1 MQIRNGLLTSAA
13 YKPARTIGNALDRV
27 RAIVIHDTAG
37 RLDKFSSVRWFQD
50 PKCKVSAH
58 FVIERDGT
66 VTQCVPVNR
75 RALHAGESSW
85 TFETGETVRYLNSCS
100 IGIEIVSPGVMDQ
113 TGKAWFGPAAAFDE
127 ITHRT
132 TSDHG
137 QGWWMPYTEAQIA
150 AVILLC
156 TLLVEEYPDCNE
168 ILGHWQISPGRKV
181 DPNPLFPWDRVRD
194 SVLDGKATAR
204 VPVGDAGETHDD
216 SRPPAEAAGLGPQG
230 KTLITEAAITVKA
243 GSGIEMATETTRAVA
258 KLNGTGKAWGT
269 ADVLLILAQSP
280 TFWISLTMFVSALL
294 IYARRAA
301 QKRSP

>member
-13 YKPARTIGNALDRV
+13 YKPARSIGNALDRV

-85 TFETGETVRYLNSCS
+85 TFETGDTVRYLNSCS

-127 ITHRT
+127 ITHRA

-137 QGWWMPYTEAQIA
+137 QGFWMPYTEAQIS

-204 VPVGDAGETHDD
+204 VPVGDAGEAHDD
-216 SRPPAEAAGLGPQG
+216 SRPPAEAAGLGPPG
-230 KTLITEAAITVKA
+230 KTGMTEAAGVTGGV
-243 GSGIEMATETTRAVA
+243 STTQLGIETATAMGR
-258 KLNGTGKAWGT
+258 LNGSGKAWK
-269 ADVLLILAQSP
+269 LLDLLTVLAQSQ
-280 TFWISLTMFVSALL
+280 TFWLAATALAGAIWML
-294 IYARRAA
+294 VARRT
-301 QKRSP
+301 QKRTA